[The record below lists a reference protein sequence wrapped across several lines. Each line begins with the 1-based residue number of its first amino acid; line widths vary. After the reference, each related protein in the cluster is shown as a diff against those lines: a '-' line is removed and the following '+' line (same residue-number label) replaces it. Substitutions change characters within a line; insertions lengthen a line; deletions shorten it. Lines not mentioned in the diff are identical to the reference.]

1 VFTDVRE
8 SYVLNVKNSVLHYR
22 AAAPDPKAAATL
34 NVTHELYMKM
44 LTGKAGLKDT
54 LMSDDLKVTGSRLDL
69 VRFFAL
75 FEKPEGTF
83 NIVTP

>member
-1 VFTDVRE
+1 
-8 SYVLNVKNSVLHYR
+8 
-22 AAAPDPKAAATL
+22 
-34 NVTHELYMKM
+34 M

-69 VRFFAL
+69 IRFFAL
-75 FEKPEGTF
+75 FEQPKGTF